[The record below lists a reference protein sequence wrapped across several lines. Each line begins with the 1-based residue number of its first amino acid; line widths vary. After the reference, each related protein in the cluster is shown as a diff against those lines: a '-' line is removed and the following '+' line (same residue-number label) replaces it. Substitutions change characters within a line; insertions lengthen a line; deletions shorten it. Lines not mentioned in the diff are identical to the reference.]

1 MKGVQKKDMPV
12 LKQQTNK
19 NRQTIVSLIILL
31 ISCLL
36 FCSCSKHGE
45 DSQPLSVFW
54 NDQVYFCYL
63 DGKVSSDQISEQ
75 MILGKITLICDLAE
89 LPDENGEANFP
100 AAKDAEIAEYNEM
113 LYLRYSDGY
122 WYQLHPRD
130 GIK

>member
-1 MKGVQKKDMPV
+1 MKKIIA
-12 LKQQTNK
+12 
-19 NRQTIVSLIILL
+19 IVTLFIVI

-63 DGKVSSDQISEQ
+63 DGKVSSDQINEQ
-75 MILGKITLICDLAE
+75 MILGKITMICDLAE

-100 AAKDAEIAEYNEM
+100 AAKDAEIAEYKEM
-113 LYLRYSDGY
+113 LYLHYTDGY
-122 WYQLHPRD
+122 WYQLYPRN

>member
-1 MKGVQKKDMPV
+1 MLQRMDMPV
-12 LKQQTNK
+12 FIWPNK
-19 NRQTIVSLIILL
+19 NRVAIVAII
-31 ISCLL
+31 IVIITCLL
-36 FCSCSKHGE
+36 FGSCSKHSK
-45 DSQPLSVFW
+45 DAQPLSIFW
-54 NDQVYFCYL
+54 NNQIYFCYL

-75 MILGKITLICDLAE
+75 MILGKISLICDLAE

>member
-1 MKGVQKKDMPV
+1 MKKIAM
-12 LKQQTNK
+12 
-19 NRQTIVSLIILL
+19 IVALIIAF

-63 DGKVSSDQISEQ
+63 DGKVSPDQINEQ
-75 MILGKITLICDLAE
+75 MILGKIALICNLAE